1 MKKDYMTPESK
12 VVTITLTLLDNTSPG
27 IPKANIDPND
37 TVDAEDMESRR
48 SFSIWGADE
57 E

>member
-1 MKKDYMTPESK
+1 MKKEYIAPVSK
-12 VVTITLTLLDNTSPG
+12 VVKITLTLLDSTSPG
-27 IPKANIDPND
+27 IPKAIIDPND
-37 TVDAEDMESRR
+37 TVDAEEMESRR